1 MGTRIKSINIHKKK
15 SMNLVYLQNFSGCKW
30 LSIYKGEGAW
40 ASCVPVKEEMKL
52 TRTDLSNAKAF
63 DMFVMT

>member
-1 MGTRIKSINIHKKK
+1 M
-15 SMNLVYLQNFSGCKW
+15 
-30 LSIYKGEGAW
+30 GEGAW

-63 DMFVMT
+63 DMFMIT